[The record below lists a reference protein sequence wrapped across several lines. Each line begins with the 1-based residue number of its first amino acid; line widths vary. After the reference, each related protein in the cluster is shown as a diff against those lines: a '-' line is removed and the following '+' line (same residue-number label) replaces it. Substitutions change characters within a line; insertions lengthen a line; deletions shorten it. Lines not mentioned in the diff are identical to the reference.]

1 MLTTPMYSNG
11 TWIVWLT
18 TLMVGGTVVIM
29 PHFDPGSFL
38 ELVEHERVTHAFMVP
53 TQYIVA
59 MAVPDFEGYDLSSLQ
74 VLISAGSPLMKE
86 TKNQILQRF
95 GCELAEIYGL
105 TEGIATILSPEMV
118 RQKTGSVGAPWMG
131 WDIRI
136 IDSDGAE
143 LPRGEIGEIVGFAS
157 WLMRGYHKQ
166 PDKTREASWTD
177 ERGRTYLR
185 TGDIGRLDEDG
196 YLYLLDRKK
205 DMIISGGQN
214 IYPIDIEEV
223 ISTHPAVS
231 EVAVIGVPHEKW
243 GETPLALVVLRP
255 AATVQGAELCEWT
268 NAQLAAYQRVAA
280 VEFRETLPR
289 NQLGKLL
296 KRDLREAYWNGGQE
310 IEIAKPNTNW

>member
-1 MLTTPMYSNG
+1 
-11 TWIVWLT
+11 
-18 TLMVGGTVVIM
+18 
-29 PHFDPGSFL
+29 
-38 ELVEHERVTHAFMVP
+38 
-53 TQYIVA
+53 
-59 MAVPDFEGYDLSSLQ
+59 
-74 VLISAGSPLMKE
+74 
-86 TKNQILQRF
+86 
-95 GCELAEIYGL
+95 
-105 TEGIATILSPEMV
+105 
-118 RQKTGSVGAPWMG
+118 
-131 WDIRI
+131 
-136 IDSDGAE
+136 
-143 LPRGEIGEIVGFAS
+143 PRGEIGEIVGFAS
-157 WLMRGYHKQ
+157 CLMRGYHKQ

-185 TGDIGRLDEDG
+185 TGDVGRLDEDG

-231 EVAVIGVPHEKW
+231 EVAVIGVPDEKW
-243 GETPLALVVLRP
+243 GETPLALVVLR
-255 AATVQGAELCEWT
+255 AGATVQTAELCEWT

-310 IEIAKPNTNW
+310 IEIARG